1 MDPKI
6 LEEVRKRIDEVGGG
20 PPEDG
25 VYAVP
30 GYDHDGRKLDFNG
43 DPHDCPTGSC
53 RRCNIMHDTP
63 DEEDSG
69 R

>member
-1 MDPKI
+1 MDQKV
-6 LEEVRKRIDEVGGG
+6 LDKTRRRIDMIGGG

-25 VYAVP
+25 VYAIE
-30 GYDHDGRKLDFNG
+30 GYDHDGRKLNFNG

-53 RRCNIMHDTP
+53 AECDLMAKTP
-63 DEEDSG
+63 EEDDSV